1 MEDID
6 PLKGIENEVELA
18 KKKEEIRKQAE
29 LDEAEINLYKKAGQ
43 YLYIIGNNFF
53 LMNPILV

>member
-29 LDEAEINLYKKAGQ
+29 LDEAEINLYKKAGS
-43 YLYIIGNNFF
+43 YLYIIGSNFF
-53 LMNPILV
+53 FTDPILL